1 MLIFQICADVGI
13 APGGTKGA
21 AIHLQQIA
29 AALQSRGHRVV
40 TIARREAVF
49 INPHP
54 VPVRSLDQGLENAV
68 VEFGLPDLVYERYAL
83 GHLGGL
89 DFARR
94 RGVPFM
100 LEVNAP
106 LTIEAV
112 AHRNAAVGPEEQA
125 VERRLFAESDAV
137 MAVSTPLAGYIERF
151 RGNKGISVVPNGV
164 DPSAFPSPA
173 SHVESETVAFLGHPK
188 PWHGVHRLADL
199 AATLDGGTTTSRVL
213 VIGGGSGGDELLRQ
227 AQARNVLDRVIVT
240 GPVPRGLVAFLL
252 VHSAVGIAPYP
263 STNFFYFS
271 PLKVVEYMMA
281 GLPVVSTAV
290 GDIAATVGD
299 GGLIVDPADDRG
311 LEQAVA
317 LLLGDPDL
325 RRQIGA
331 NGRRRAMAEFTWD
344 RAVDRIEEA
353 ALALA
358 GQRS

>member
-21 AIHLQQIA
+21 AVHLQQIA
-29 AALQSRGHRVV
+29 GALQSRGHRVV
-40 TIARREAVF
+40 TIARREAIF

-54 VPVRSLDQGLENAV
+54 APVRSLDQGIETAMF
-68 VEFGLPDLVYERYAL
+68 EFGIPDLVYERYAL

-89 DFARR
+89 EFARR

-106 LTIEAV
+106 LTMEAI
-112 AHRNAAVGPEEQA
+112 AHRNTSVGPQEHA

-137 MAVSTPLAGYIERF
+137 IAVSTPLAGFIERF
-151 RGNKGISVVPNGV
+151 RGNRAISVVPNGV
-164 DPSAFPSPA
+164 DPAAFPSPA
-173 SHVESETVAFLGHPK
+173 SHVESDTVAFLGHPK
-188 PWHGVHRLADL
+188 PWHGIHRLAAV
-199 AATLDGGTTTSRVL
+199 AATLDGGTSTSRVL

-240 GPVPRGLVAFLL
+240 GAVPRGLVAFLL
-252 VHSAVGIAPYP
+252 AHSAVGIAPYP
-263 STNFFYFS
+263 PTDFFYFS
-271 PLKVVEYMMA
+271 PLKVIEYMMA
-281 GLPVVSTAV
+281 GLPVVSTEL

-325 RRQIGA
+325 RREMGA
-331 NGRRRAMAEFTWD
+331 RGRRRAMTEFTWD

-353 ALALA
+353 TMALA
-358 GQRS
+358 GQRP